1 MKAKRTF
8 KAIFW
13 PAFIELLFFMLMG
26 TIDTLMLSNYNDFA
40 VGAVGN
46 ANTLI
51 NMFAVLV
58 LVISSGVAV
67 LVSQHIGAKQE
78 DEARAVIGTGVFIN
92 LFVGIFL
99 ASMMYLLGRQLLN
112 VVNTE
117 AIIFNDSLSYLRLMA
132 ISLVFVALSH
142 VMTGT
147 IRSFGFAKYV
157 TMIVIVG
164 NLLNIVGNYLLIN
177 GHYGLPR
184 LGVYGAGLSTLIV
197 RGLMMIIY
205 TIVLFKLI
213 NISFYDI
220 KFVKKSSKDIL
231 RIGVPSALETWTY
244 TLMQG
249 IVLSIINGFG
259 AQYTTARTYVNI
271 LLTYVYVFS
280 LALAQTNAIMTGYAI
295 GEQNYEKA
303 YTQTLK
309 VIHKS
314 FFIVGI
320 ITLIINVFPYQI
332 LGIFTSNQEILEI
345 ARSVLWIIIFL
356 EISRS
361 INLVTIQALRSSGD
375 AKFPLIM
382 AIISMMGVAVPLAFI
397 LGKWLG
403 LGLLGIYMAFTADE
417 MLRALFMSLRWR
429 SRKWETKS
437 DYLKKESEIAIIKAV
452 K

>member
-8 KAIFW
+8 NAIFW

-26 TIDTLMLSNYNDFA
+26 TIDTLMLSNFNDFA

-46 ANTLI
+46 ANILI

-78 DEARAVIGTGVFIN
+78 DEARAVIGTGLFIN
-92 LFVGIFL
+92 FFIGIIL
-99 ASMMYLLGRQLLN
+99 AGSMYVLGSQLLE
-112 VVNTE
+112 VVNTGS
-117 AIIFNDSLSYLRLMA
+117 IIFNDSLTYLRLMSM
-132 ISLVFVALSH
+132 SLVFIALSH

-147 IRSFGFAKYV
+147 LRSFGFARYV
-157 TMIVIVG
+157 TIIVIIG
-164 NLLNIVGNYLLIN
+164 NLLNIIGNYILIN
-177 GHYGLPR
+177 GNFGFPR

-197 RGLMMIIY
+197 RGLMMVIY
-205 TIVLFKLI
+205 AIVLFKLI
-213 NISFYDI
+213 NISLSDI
-220 KFVKKSSKDIL
+220 KLVKKSSRDIL

-249 IVLSIINGFG
+249 VIISIINGFG
-259 AQYTTARTYVNI
+259 AQYTTARTYVTV

-303 YTQTLK
+303 YQQTIK
-309 VIHKS
+309 VIHRS
-314 FFIVGI
+314 FIIVGV
-320 ITLIINVFPYQI
+320 ITLFINVFPNQI
-332 LGIFTSNQEILEI
+332 LGVFTTNQEILNI
-345 ARSVLWIIIFL
+345 AKSVLWIIIFL

-361 INLVTIQALRSSGD
+361 VNLITIQALRSSGD
-375 AKFPLIM
+375 ARFPLIM
-382 AIISMMGVAVPLAFI
+382 AIISMLGVAIPLAFI

-403 LGLLGIYMAFTADE
+403 LGLLGIYIAYTADE
-417 MLRALFMSLRWR
+417 MLRAIFMALRWR

-437 DYLKKESEIAIIKAV
+437 KYLKKVSESHTKKAV
-452 K
+452 